1 MVTLE
6 DYLHVYMETLGIKWD
21 GWDYEIYAPMSLRD
35 DAALIVVLRNEKG
48 RSVEVKIPLSL
59 P

>member
-1 MVTLE
+1 MTLHE
-6 DYLHVYMETLGIKWD
+6 CLQVYIETLGVKWD
-21 GWDYEIYAPMSLRD
+21 GWDYEIYAPMSLQD

-48 RSVEVKIPLSL
+48 RSVEVKIPPSL

>member
-1 MVTLE
+1 MTLHE
-6 DYLHVYMETLGIKWD
+6 CLNMYIEILGVKWD
-21 GWDYEIYAPMSLRD
+21 RWDYEIYAPMSLRD